1 MKMKLFERIQA
12 NLNGER
18 ADMLIALI
26 SSIISFANRILD
38 AIERRKKAKKAK
50 QEPDDEA
57 DNAQAFEDSQEH
69 IQSA

>member
-57 DNAQAFEDSQEH
+57 DNAQDFEDSQE
-69 IQSA
+69 QNQAA